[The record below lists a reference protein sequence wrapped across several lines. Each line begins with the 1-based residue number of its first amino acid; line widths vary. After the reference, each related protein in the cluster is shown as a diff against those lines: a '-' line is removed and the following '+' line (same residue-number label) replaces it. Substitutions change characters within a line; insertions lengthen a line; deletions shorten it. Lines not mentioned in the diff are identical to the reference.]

1 MININN
7 KEKFTIDFINKF
19 LENGFGALP
28 KREIEIYIMNLLLED
43 GQFVNDNGDIDY
55 HEISL
60 ILKLSET
67 KVRNLIYEVELK
79 YKKKHNFLKEL
90 IQLIEKGKYEPLGNK
105 IKFSIQS
112 PLLKQYFEY
121 EVRKLPNSISDGS
134 FSKNIVT
141 ISQDTFAKLLNN
153 LYKDED
159 KITSFI
165 NILPEE
171 KKERV
176 SDKESLFREFT
187 KEFLK
192 TSGNRSANLIFDVL
206 NPVDFLKGLLGE

>member
-90 IQLIEKGKYEPLGNK
+90 IQLIEKGKYEPLGDK

-165 NILPEE
+165 NTLPEE

-176 SDKESLFREFT
+176 SDKESLFRGFT